1 MLVTIGSHR
10 DADHDVDIAVAV
22 FTSKKEAIASR
33 HGQTNKK
40 TKKNAL
46 NISLIK
52 KKKKTPNSKSA
63 LLLTLKQ

>member
-40 TKKNAL
+40 TKKMH
-46 NISLIK
+46 
-52 KKKKTPNSKSA
+52 
-63 LLLTLKQ
+63 